1 MDKKQVGRPSE
12 NRDNRNKLI
21 HAAREL
27 FVSLDYDKVSLRAIA
42 KLANVDSALI
52 RYYFQSKLG
61 LFQAMLEETA
71 APVTQ
76 QLRASVKQA
85 EANSPEQLMKTYYQ
99 VMSEN
104 PDFPKLMFRLA
115 SMPSEQ
121 HHINFQQILKDTLHP
136 NYVNLFA
143 LLQTQGV
150 LKERVDPVCAQVSFF
165 SMMVFPFLMPDIIK
179 QVMGIEINSQFM
191 SQLAQQNALLMQ
203 HGYLANVQQK
213 QLDKGHHNDQ

>member
-1 MDKKQVGRPSE
+1 MHKKQVGRPSE
-12 NRDNRNKLI
+12 NRDNRNRLI

-143 LLQTQGV
+143 LLQAQGV
-150 LKERVDPVCAQVSFF
+150 LKEGVDPVCAQVSFF